1 MSFGII
7 DVITLL
13 LGMAG
18 FGLQA
23 NPKPPTADQS
33 LQYAIADADFAVHFD
48 AASVVPA
55 NYKLLAQLADQPQI
69 KTSPELQKLVRKAI
83 GEVEGARGA
92 ARMATGIDLTTD
104 VSDATAFLQLVPQ
117 SEPKFVIAVRGRFS
131 PANLDKVAK
140 MVNKSTAKQGS
151 GQIVEIGADKPA
163 IGLTKDGVVLVGT
176 PDLVRARLADGWKP
190 PSHDAGTNLGYLAEA
205 VNARPVFA
213 VVMTMSATARN
224 EALRQ
229 LAPQG
234 FATDV
239 VMRHKAAAFSIF
251 HDGIGWMWVDTTRAG
266 VDAME
271 LVSNGALDLL
281 RAAQIAPRGIAKIA
295 MGALDSYRGTDAKVD
310 DLIKHKAD
318 ILKIVEAYTGDG
330 AFKATVDKKAMR
342 LAVRATGKTVS
353 EVLPFGLMLPAAV
366 VGLLESQAREAAPPT
381 PMMVEPAPPAP
392 AKPPAGKPAP
402 ATPPAP
408 RSPAKKP

>member
-1 MSFGII
+1 M
-7 DVITLL
+7 
-13 LGMAG
+13 
-18 FGLQA
+18 
-23 NPKPPTADQS
+23 
-33 LQYAIADADFAVHFD
+33 
-48 AASVVPA
+48 
-55 NYKLLAQLADQPQI
+55 
-69 KTSPELQKLVRKAI
+69 RKAI
-83 GEVEGARGA
+83 GEIEGARGA
-92 ARMATGIDLTTD
+92 AKMATGVDVTTD
-104 VSDATAFLQLVPQ
+104 ISDATAFVQLVPQ
-117 SEPKFVIAVRGRFS
+117 SDPRFVIAVRGRFS

-140 MVNKSTAKQGS
+140 MVNKSPAKQGG
-151 GQIVEIGADKPA
+151 GQIVEIGASQPA
-163 IGLTKDGVVLVGT
+163 IGLTRDGVILIGT
-176 PDLVRARLADGWKP
+176 PGLVRERLADGWKP

-205 VNARPVFA
+205 ISARPVFA
-213 VVMTMSATARN
+213 VVMTMSQTARA

-229 LAPQG
+229 LAPRG

-239 VMRHKAAAFSIF
+239 VARHRAAAFSIF
-251 HDGIGWMWVDTTRAG
+251 HDGVGWTWVDSTRAG
-266 VDAME
+266 TDAME

-310 DLIKHKAD
+310 DLIKRKAD

-381 PMMVEPAPPAP
+381 PPTPMMVEPAPPAP